1 MDILIASL
9 VGSLLFV
16 VVVTVVVAAII
27 EGGRVNAQ
35 ENQQEQKPATQQSCP
50 IWTQVTADEAKKHS
64 LYGIR
69 GWLTFF
75 AFGLLIG
82 FAEILVLVNAAAIQ
96 AGISLGTLLS
106 VDMPAAI
113 FFKWT
118 LWINGLFVVA
128 IYGLLFSK
136 HPSFRPVSIYFLLGR
151 WPAEALLVFVYPFPR
166 SGNAL
171 ASDFIPWAVSCAI
184 WVTYLQR
191 SKRVRVTF
199 EHSVKVGQDNVAGSS
214 QLGSASSLLSPPAP
228 NPIPPVLIPDESSQK
243 TTEAHEELL
252 YAQIAQELDTN
263 TVDKGL
269 WTKMYVQA
277 GGDDQQTRVLYIQ
290 ARFARLVAR

>member
-1 MDILIASL
+1 MYILIVPL
-9 VGSLLFV
+9 VLLF
-16 VVVTVVVAAII
+16 VVVAAII
-27 EGGRVNAQ
+27 EGRRVNAQ

-75 AFGLLIG
+75 AFSLLIG
-82 FAEILVLVNAAAIQ
+82 FAQILVPVNEVVIKT
-96 AGISLGTLLS
+96 GISLGTL
-106 VDMPAAI
+106 
-113 FFKWT
+113 WT

-151 WPAEALLVFVYPFPR
+151 WPAEALLAFVYPFPH